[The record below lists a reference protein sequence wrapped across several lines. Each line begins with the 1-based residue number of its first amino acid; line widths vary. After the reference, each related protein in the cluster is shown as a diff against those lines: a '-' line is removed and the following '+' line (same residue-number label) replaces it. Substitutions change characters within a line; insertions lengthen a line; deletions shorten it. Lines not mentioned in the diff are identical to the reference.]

1 MTRPKAR
8 PAEPAP
14 KPDAR
19 DRLRRVLFLVPF
31 AVRHPGI
38 PVKDLARRCGVGERE
53 LLDDL
58 DFLLGVG
65 CPPFAPD
72 DFLDLYVEGDRV
84 YVALHQSFS
93 RPPRFTESEAAALA
107 AAARALGGEGVER
120 AVKALREAVPR
131 DRRQSFDELSE
142 RIYAGSPPARGSVLG
157 RLQKAI
163 AERRAVRLVY
173 YTASR
178 QAESERTVRPYT
190 LVGRMGHWYLWGHDS
205 GRGRALPF
213 RVDRVK
219 ECTLT
224 DERFDPPS
232 DGELA
237 PPRLFSAPQGEPVRV
252 RLSSAAALAWARE
265 RPGVRILQEG
275 GRAAVAEVAGVDAEW
290 ATRFALSFAGDAEVL
305 APPAARRHFAEA
317 VRRALGR
324 HG

>member
-1 MTRPKAR
+1 MSPRKKAAGPPPPQRP
-8 PAEPAP
+8 E
-14 KPDAR
+14 AR
-19 DRLRRVLFLVPF
+19 DRLRRVLFLVPY

-38 PVKDLARRCGVGERE
+38 PVKELARRCGVDEVE

-58 DFLLGVG
+58 DFLLEVG

-120 AVKALREAVPR
+120 AVKALRDSVPR

-142 RIYAGSPPARGSVLG
+142 RIYAGSPPARGSVLA

-163 AERRAVRLVY
+163 AERREVRLTY

-190 LVGRMGHWYLWGHDS
+190 LVGRLGHWYLWGHDS

-213 RVDRVK
+213 RVDRIK
-219 ECTLT
+219 ECALG
-224 DERFDPPS
+224 DGRFEAPPEA
-232 DGELA
+232 DLA
-237 PPRLFSAPQGEPVRV
+237 PPRLFSEPAGEPVRIK
-252 RLSSAAALAWARE
+252 LGPGALAWARE
-265 RPGVRILQEG
+265 RPGLRIVQEG
-275 GRAAVAEVAGVDAEW
+275 PRGGVVEVAGVDAAW
-290 ATRFALSFAGDAEVL
+290 ATRLALSFAGEAEVL

-317 VRRALGR
+317 VRRALAR
-324 HG
+324 Y

>member
-1 MTRPKAR
+1 VSGKGKATGAAP
-8 PAEPAP
+8 PA
-14 KPDAR
+14 KPEAR
-19 DRLRRVLFLVPF
+19 DRLRRVLFLVPY

-38 PVKDLARRCGVGERE
+38 PVKELARRCGVDEVE

-58 DFLLGVG
+58 DFLLEVG

-120 AVKALREAVPR
+120 AVKALRESVPR

-157 RLQKAI
+157 RLQKSI
-163 AERRAVRLVY
+163 AERREVRLTY

-190 LVGRMGHWYLWGHDS
+190 LVGRLGHWYLWGHDS
-205 GRGRALPF
+205 DRGRALPF
-213 RVDRVK
+213 RVDRIK
-219 ECTLT
+219 ECALT
-224 DERFDPPS
+224 DARFEAPPEA
-232 DGELA
+232 ELA
-237 PPRLFSAPQGEPVRV
+237 PSRLFSEPSGEPM
-252 RLSSAAALAWARE
+252 RLKLGPGALAWARE
-265 RPGVRILQEG
+265 RPGVRIVQESPRG
-275 GRAAVAEVAGVDAEW
+275 GVVEVAGVDAGW
-290 ATRFALSFAGDAEVL
+290 ATRLALSFAGDAEVV

-324 HG
+324 Y

>member
-1 MTRPKAR
+1 MTRPR
-8 PAEPAP
+8 SQAEPAA
-14 KPDAR
+14 KPEAR

-31 AVRHPGI
+31 AVRNPGI
-38 PVKDLARRCGVGERE
+38 PVKELARRCRVSERE

-107 AAARALGGEGVER
+107 AASRALGGEGVER
-120 AVKALREAVPR
+120 AVQALRDAVPR
-131 DRRQSFDELSE
+131 DRRQTFDELSE

-178 QAESERTVRPYT
+178 EAESERTVRPYT

-205 GRGRALPF
+205 DRGRALPF

-219 ECTLT
+219 ECALT
-224 DERFDPPS
+224 EERFEAPPE
-232 DGELA
+232 GELA
-237 PPRLFSAPQGEPVRV
+237 PPRLFSPPQGEPVRV
-252 RLSSAAALAWARE
+252 RLSSPAALAWARE
-265 RPGVRILQEG
+265 RPGVRIVQEG
-275 GRAAVAEVAGVDAEW
+275 GRGAVVEVAGVDAAW

-305 APPAARRHFAEA
+305 APAAARRHFAEA
-317 VRRALGR
+317 VRRALAR